1 MMRLKLLLIKIE
13 PCGRPRE
20 DFFREVD
27 INSQALAVLRLAL
40 LPKKSKLRLTIDRTE
55 WNFGKCQVNILMV
68 LVGCGEL
75 QRPLYWELLDNKS
88 GNSSSK
94 DRIDVLEKCFAVV
107 DSKRIGLVVGGREF
121 VGCKWIK
128 YLKDNKLPFLMRL
141 PKHHLITTSNGE
153 TISIAD
159 LKLAVGIS
167 CTFNECQVD
176 GCWGKAWIKRL
187 NEEKYLYL
195 FGTVEVKFM
204 GQLYRKRWCIE
215 AFFQNL
221 KGRGFD
227 LESTHLHSLTKLS
240 KLLALVSLAYAFC
253 VSFGL
258 YHRQKV
264 QSIKIKKHGY
274 KATSFARYGLNQ
286 LRSILRSP
294 ASHPASSWLLLE
306 RLSAWL
312 KRQISQNQHTILAG

>member
-1 MMRLKLLLIKIE
+1 
-13 PCGRPRE
+13 
-20 DFFREVD
+20 
-27 INSQALAVLRLAL
+27 
-40 LPKKSKLRLTIDRTE
+40 
-55 WNFGKCQVNILMV
+55 
-68 LVGCGEL
+68 
-75 QRPLYWELLDNKS
+75 
-88 GNSSSK
+88 
-94 DRIDVLEKCFAVV
+94 
-107 DSKRIGLVVGGREF
+107 
-121 VGCKWIK
+121 
-128 YLKDNKLPFLMRL
+128 MRL

-187 NEEKYLYL
+187 NEEEYLYL

-204 GQLYRKRWCIE
+204 EQLYRKRWCIE

-227 LESTHLHSLTKLS
+227 LESTHLRSLTKLS

-253 VSFGL
+253 VGFGL
-258 YHRQKV
+258 YYRQKV